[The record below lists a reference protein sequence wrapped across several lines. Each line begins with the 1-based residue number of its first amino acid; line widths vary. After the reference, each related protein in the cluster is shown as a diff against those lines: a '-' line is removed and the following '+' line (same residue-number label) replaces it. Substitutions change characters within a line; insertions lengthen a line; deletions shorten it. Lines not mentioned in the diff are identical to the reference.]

1 MKIDRRNALKGT
13 AILSAAATIPASAAR
28 AATDK
33 PLIVYDSRLAEA
45 RAFVDGRSG
54 YAALDIAGEE
64 ATLWQEL
71 RSAEAAPHRIEGLTR
86 WSDYVQLREVYEERG
101 LRVTAEHRVSAP
113 LSKSRELFRWS
124 MAERQA

>member
-13 AILSAAATIPASAAR
+13 AILGAASAIPASAAR
-28 AATDK
+28 ASTDK
-33 PLIVYDSRLAEA
+33 PLIVYDSRLAET
-45 RAFVDGRSG
+45 RAFVDGRTG
-54 YAALDIAGEE
+54 YAYLDIAGEE
-64 ATLWQEL
+64 TGLWREL
-71 RSAEAAPHRIEGLTR
+71 RSSDAAPRRIEGLTR

-101 LRVTAEHRVSAP
+101 LRVMAEHRVSAP